1 MTGDS
6 DQTEPL
12 PPTLDELA
20 EILTLVQTGKTRKIP
35 IILVNSK
42 FWGGLLAW
50 FENTLVSE
58 RTINPEDMNLM
69 TVVDKADEVV
79 DAIFSHYEHRGFEPS
94 PEEKEILLE
103 L

>member
-1 MTGDS
+1 ML
-6 DQTEPL
+6 E
-12 PPTLDELA
+12 
-20 EILTLVQTGKTRKIP
+20 
-35 IILVNSK
+35 
-42 FWGGLLAW
+42 W
-50 FENTLVSE
+50 FENTLVAE
-58 RTINPEDMNLM
+58 KTINPEDLNLV